1 MRRYLTIIRRQFS
14 LFSTDMLDI
23 NLLRN
28 NFEEIKK
35 NLQKKG
41 FEFDVKAF
49 EKLDLERKKLQVDTE
64 SLQEKSNI
72 LAKEV
77 SQEKNQT
84 LKDQKLKDAKKISTD
99 LKEVKAKLDTALA
112 ELNNFLLEIPNVL
125 AEDVPEGKSEENNQI
140 IYEKG
145 TIPEFSFKVRDHQEL
160 GELSNGINF
169 EESVTIAKSRF
180 MVLRKEIAKLHRALT
195 QYMLDIH
202 VENGYEE
209 IYVPYLVNK
218 NSLIGTGQLPKFEE
232 DLFKISNEEMYLI
245 PTAEVP
251 VSNIFRNKI
260 LNSEELPITFVA
272 HTPCFRSEAGSYG
285 KDTKGI
291 IRQHQFDKVEL
302 VKFVHPEDSENE
314 LNKLTNDAENILN
327 NLNLPYRK
335 VILCSGD
342 TGFASSKT
350 FDLEVWFPS
359 QKTYREISSCS
370 NFRDFQSR
378 RMKIRIKQSKKNIFC
393 HTING
398 SGLAIG
404 RTLAAILE
412 NNQTEQGSVI
422 VPEVLV
428 DYMDGL
434 KELNLSR

>member
-1 MRRYLTIIRRQFS
+1 
-14 LFSTDMLDI
+14 MLDI

-28 NFEEIKK
+28 NLEEIQK
-35 NLQKKG
+35 NLQKRG
-41 FEFDVKAF
+41 FDLDVKLF
-49 EKLDLERKKLQVDTE
+49 ESLDSERKRLQVETE

-72 LAKEV
+72 VAKEIA
-77 SQEKNQT
+77 QEKNKNT
-84 LKDQKLKDAKKISTD
+84 KNRNLEDAKKISND
-99 LKEVKAKLDTALA
+99 LKKIKTKLDKALID
-112 ELNNFLLEIPNVL
+112 LNNFLLEIPNVL
-125 AEDVPEGKSEENNQI
+125 SKDVPEGNSEENNKV

-145 TIPEFSFKVRDHQEL
+145 TIPEFSFKIKDHQEL

-180 MVLRKEIAKLHRALT
+180 VVMRKEMAKLHRALA
-195 QYMLDIH
+195 QYMLDTH

-218 NSLIGTGQLPKFEE
+218 NSLEGTGQLPKFEE
-232 DLFKISNEEMYLI
+232 DLFKISKEEMYLI

-251 VSNIFRNKI
+251 VSNIYRNKI
-260 LNSEELPITFVA
+260 LNSEELPFNYVA

-302 VKFVHPEDSENE
+302 VKFVHPEDSEKE
-314 LNKLTNDAENILN
+314 LDTLTKDAESILI

-359 QKTYREISSCS
+359 QDTYREISSCS
-370 NFRDFQSR
+370 NFKDFQSR
-378 RMKIRIKQSKKNIFC
+378 RMKIRIKQSKENIFC

-398 SGLAIG
+398 SGLAVG

-412 NNQTEQGSVI
+412 NNQTEKGSVI
-422 VPEVLV
+422 IPDVLV
-428 DYMDGL
+428 DYMGGI

>member
-1 MRRYLTIIRRQFS
+1 
-14 LFSTDMLDI
+14 MLDI

-28 NFEEIKK
+28 NLEEIRK
-35 NLQKKG
+35 NLQRRG
-41 FEFDVKAF
+41 FDLDVKLF
-49 EKLDLERKKLQVDTE
+49 ESLDSERKRLQVETE

-72 LAKEV
+72 VAKEIA
-77 SQEKNQT
+77 QEKNKNTKNQN
-84 LKDQKLKDAKKISTD
+84 LEDAKKISND
-99 LKEVKAKLDTALA
+99 LKKIKTKLDKALID
-112 ELNNFLLEIPNVL
+112 LNNFLLEIPNVL
-125 AEDVPEGKSEENNQI
+125 SKDVPEGNSEENNKV

-145 TIPEFSFKVRDHQEL
+145 TIPEFSFKIKDHQEL

-180 MVLRKEIAKLHRALT
+180 VVMRKEMAKLHRALA
-195 QYMLDIH
+195 QYMLDTH

-218 NSLIGTGQLPKFEE
+218 NSLEGTGQLPKFEE
-232 DLFKISNEEMYLI
+232 DLFKISKEEMYLI

-251 VSNIFRNKI
+251 VSNIYRNKI
-260 LNSEELPITFVA
+260 LNSEELPFNYVA

-302 VKFVHPEDSENE
+302 VKFVHPEDSEKE
-314 LNKLTNDAENILN
+314 LDTLTNDAESILI

-359 QKTYREISSCS
+359 QDTYREISSCS
-370 NFRDFQSR
+370 NFIDFQSR
-378 RMKIRIKQSKKNIFC
+378 RMKIKIKQSKENIFC

-398 SGLAIG
+398 SGLAVG

-412 NNQTEQGSVI
+412 NNQTEKGTVI
-422 VPEVLV
+422 IPEVLV
-428 DYMDGL
+428 DYMGGI

>member
-1 MRRYLTIIRRQFS
+1 M

-28 NFEEIKK
+28 NLNEIQNNLKK
-35 NLQKKG
+35 RG
-41 FEFDVKAF
+41 FNFDLKSF
-49 EKLDLERKKLQVDTE
+49 KKLDSERRKLQIDTE
-64 SLQEKSNI
+64 SLQEKSNV
-72 LAKEV
+72 LAKEIA
-77 SQEKNQT
+77 QEKNQDI
-84 LKDQKLKDAKKISTD
+84 KKQKLKEAKKISTD
-99 LKEVKAKLDTALA
+99 LKEIKIKLVAAL
-112 ELNNFLLEIPNVL
+112 ENLDNFLLEIPNIL
-125 AEDVPEGKSEENNQI
+125 SKDVPEGQSEESNKI
-140 IYEKG
+140 IYERG
-145 TIPEFSFKVRDHQEL
+145 NIPEFSFKVKDHQEL
-160 GELSNGINF
+160 GEQSNGINF

-180 MVLRKEIAKLHRALT
+180 VVLRKEIAKLHRALA
-195 QYMLDIH
+195 QYMLDVH

-218 NSLIGTGQLPKFEE
+218 NSLEGTGQLPKFEE

-251 VSNIFRNKI
+251 VSNIYRNKI
-260 LNSEELPITFVA
+260 LNSDELPINFVA

-302 VKFVHPEDSENE
+302 VKFVHPEDSEIE
-314 LNKLTNDAENILN
+314 LDRLTNDAEGILN

-335 VILCSGD
+335 VILSSGD

-359 QKTYREISSCS
+359 QEKYREISSCS

-378 RMKIRIKQSKKNIFC
+378 RMKIRIKQSKENIFC

-398 SGLAIG
+398 SGLAVG

-422 VPEVLV
+422 IPEVLV
-428 DYMDGL
+428 DYMGGT
-434 KELNLSR
+434 KELILSR

>member
-1 MRRYLTIIRRQFS
+1 
-14 LFSTDMLDI
+14 MLDI

-28 NFEEIKK
+28 NFEEIQRNLKK
-35 NLQKKG
+35 RG
-41 FEFDVKAF
+41 FEFDLKKF
-49 EKLDLERKKLQVDTE
+49 KKLDSERKKFQVETE
-64 SLQEKSNI
+64 TLQEKSNS
-72 LAKEV
+72 LAKDIA
-77 SQEKNQT
+77 QEKNQDI
-84 LKDQKLKDAKKISTD
+84 KNQKLTDAKKISTS
-99 LKEVKAKLDTALA
+99 LKELKTHQDKAIKD
-112 ELNNFLLEIPNVL
+112 LNNFLLEIPNVL
-125 AEDVPEGKSEENNQI
+125 SDDVPEGKSEENNKL

-145 TIPEFSFKVRDHQEL
+145 SIPKFSFKIKDHQEI
-160 GELSNGINF
+160 GELLNGINF
-169 EESVTIAKSRF
+169 EESVKITKSRF
-180 MVLRKEIAKLHRALT
+180 VVLRNEIAKLHRALA

-218 NSLIGTGQLPKFEE
+218 NSLEGTGQLPKFEE

-251 VSNIFRNKI
+251 VTNIYRNKI
-260 LNSEELPITFVA
+260 LKSDELPIKYVA

-302 VKFVHPEDSENE
+302 VKFVHPEDSEKE
-314 LNKLTNDAENILN
+314 LHNLTNDAESILI
-327 NLNLPYRK
+327 NLDLPYRK

-359 QKTYREISSCS
+359 QGVFREISSCS
-370 NFRDFQSR
+370 NFGDFQSR
-378 RMKIRIKQSKKNIFC
+378 RMKIRIKQSKENIFC

-412 NNQTEQGSVI
+412 NNQTEKGSVI
-422 VPEVLV
+422 VPDVLV
-428 DYMDGL
+428 DYMGGT
-434 KELNLSR
+434 KELNLPR

>member
-1 MRRYLTIIRRQFS
+1 
-14 LFSTDMLDI
+14 MLDI

-28 NFEEIKK
+28 NLEEIRK
-35 NLQKKG
+35 NLQKRG
-41 FEFDVKAF
+41 FDLDVKLF
-49 EKLDLERKKLQVDTE
+49 ESLDSERKRLQVETE

-72 LAKEV
+72 VAKEIA
-77 SQEKNQT
+77 QEKNKNT
-84 LKDQKLKDAKKISTD
+84 KNRNLEDAKKISND
-99 LKEVKAKLDTALA
+99 LKKIKTKLDKALID
-112 ELNNFLLEIPNVL
+112 LNNFLLEIPNVL
-125 AEDVPEGKSEENNQI
+125 SKDVPEGNSEENNKV

-145 TIPEFSFKVRDHQEL
+145 TIPEFSFKIKDHQEL

-180 MVLRKEIAKLHRALT
+180 VVMRKEMAKLHRALA
-195 QYMLDIH
+195 QYMLDTH

-218 NSLIGTGQLPKFEE
+218 NSLEGTGQLPKFEE
-232 DLFKISNEEMYLI
+232 DLFKISKEEMYLI

-251 VSNIFRNKI
+251 VSNIYRNKI
-260 LNSEELPITFVA
+260 LNSEELPFNYVA

-302 VKFVHPEDSENE
+302 VKFVHPEDSEKE
-314 LNKLTNDAENILN
+314 LDTLTNDAESILI

-359 QKTYREISSCS
+359 QDTYREISSCS
-370 NFRDFQSR
+370 NFIDFQSR
-378 RMKIRIKQSKKNIFC
+378 RMKIKIKQSKENIFC

-398 SGLAIG
+398 SGLAVG

-412 NNQTEQGSVI
+412 NNQTEKGTVI
-422 VPEVLV
+422 IPEVLV
-428 DYMDGL
+428 DYMGGI

>member
-1 MRRYLTIIRRQFS
+1 
-14 LFSTDMLDI
+14 MLDI

-28 NFEEIKK
+28 NLKEIKN
-35 NLQKKG
+35 NLQKRG
-41 FEFDVKAF
+41 FVIDVKTF
-49 EKLDLERKKLQVDTE
+49 ERLDSERKKLQVETE
-64 SLQEKSNI
+64 SLQERSNI

-77 SQEKNQT
+77 AQEKNKNT
-84 LKDQKLKDAKKISTD
+84 KNHKLKDAKKISNN
-99 LKEVKAKLDTALA
+99 LKEIKTKLDTALKD
-112 ELNNFLLEIPNVL
+112 LNNFLLEMPNVL
-125 AEDVPEGKSEENNQI
+125 SEDVPEGKSEENNI
-140 IYEKG
+140 VIYEKG
-145 TIPEFSFKVRDHQEL
+145 TIPEFSFKIKDHQEL

-180 MVLRKEIAKLHRALT
+180 MVLRKEMAKLHRALA

-202 VENGYEE
+202 VDKGYEE

-218 NSLIGTGQLPKFEE
+218 NSLEGTGQLPKFEE
-232 DLFKISNEEMYLI
+232 DLFKISKEEMYLI

-251 VSNIFRNKI
+251 VSNIYRNKI
-260 LNSEELPITFVA
+260 LNSEELPINYVA

-302 VKFVHPEDSENE
+302 VKFVHPEDSESEFEN
-314 LNKLTNDAENILN
+314 LTKDAENILN
-327 NLNLPYRK
+327 SLNLPYRK

-359 QKTYREISSCS
+359 QGKYREISSCS
-370 NFRDFQSR
+370 NFGDFQSR
-378 RMKIRIKQSKKNIFC
+378 RMKIRIKQSKENILC

-412 NNQTEQGSVI
+412 NNQTEKGSVI
-422 VPEVLV
+422 IPEVLV
-428 DYMDGL
+428 DYMGGI

>member
-1 MRRYLTIIRRQFS
+1 
-14 LFSTDMLDI
+14 MLDI

-28 NFEEIKK
+28 NLEEIRK
-35 NLQKKG
+35 NLQKRG
-41 FEFDVKAF
+41 FDLDVKSF
-49 EKLDLERKKLQVDTE
+49 ESLDSERKRLQVETE

-72 LAKEV
+72 VAKEIA
-77 SQEKNQT
+77 QEKNKNT
-84 LKDQKLKDAKKISTD
+84 KNRNLEDAKKISND
-99 LKEVKAKLDTALA
+99 LKKIKTKLDKALID
-112 ELNNFLLEIPNVL
+112 LNNFLLEIPNVL
-125 AEDVPEGKSEENNQI
+125 SKDVPEGNSEENNKV

-145 TIPEFSFKVRDHQEL
+145 TIPEFSFKIKDHQEL

-180 MVLRKEIAKLHRALT
+180 VVMRKEMAKLHRALA
-195 QYMLDIH
+195 QYMLDTH

-218 NSLIGTGQLPKFEE
+218 NSLEGTGQLPKFEE
-232 DLFKISNEEMYLI
+232 DLFKISKEEMYLI

-251 VSNIFRNKI
+251 VSNIYRNKI
-260 LNSEELPITFVA
+260 LNSEELPFNYVA

-302 VKFVHPEDSENE
+302 VKFVHPEDSEKE
-314 LNKLTNDAENILN
+314 LDTLTNDAESILI

-359 QKTYREISSCS
+359 QNTYREISSCS
-370 NFRDFQSR
+370 NFKDFQSR
-378 RMKIRIKQSKKNIFC
+378 RMKIKIKQSKENIFC

-398 SGLAIG
+398 SGLAVG

-412 NNQTEQGSVI
+412 NNQTEKGTVI
-422 VPEVLV
+422 IPEVLV
-428 DYMDGL
+428 DYMGGI

>member
-1 MRRYLTIIRRQFS
+1 
-14 LFSTDMLDI
+14 MLDI

-49 EKLDLERKKLQVDTE
+49 EKLDTKRKKLQVDTE

-77 SQEKNQT
+77 AQEKNQD

-125 AEDVPEGKSEENNQI
+125 AEDVPDGKSEEHNEI

-180 MVLRKEIAKLHRALT
+180 VVLRKEIAKLHRALG
-195 QYMLDIH
+195 QYMLDVH

-209 IYVPYLVNK
+209 IYVPYLVNE
-218 NSLIGTGQLPKFEE
+218 NSLVGTGQLPKFEE

-251 VSNIFRNKI
+251 VSNIYRNKI
-260 LNSEELPITFVA
+260 LNSKELPINFVA

-314 LNKLTNDAENILN
+314 LNKLINDAESILN

-335 VILCSGD
+335 VLLCSGD

-378 RMKIRIKQSKKNIFC
+378 RMKIRIKQSKENIFC

-412 NNQTEQGSVI
+412 NNQTEHGSVI
-422 VPEVLV
+422 IPEALV
-428 DYMDGL
+428 DYMGGT

>member
-1 MRRYLTIIRRQFS
+1 MTIIKGQFS

-41 FEFDVKAF
+41 FKFDEKAF
-49 EKLDLERKKLQVDTE
+49 ARLDSERKKLQVDTE

-77 SQEKNQT
+77 SQEKNQS
-84 LKDQKLKDAKKISTD
+84 LKDQKLKDAKIISTD
-99 LKEVKAKLDTALA
+99 LKEVKAKLDTALV

-125 AEDVPEGKSEENNQI
+125 SEDVPDGKSEEQNEI

-169 EESVTIAKSRF
+169 EESATIAKSRF
-180 MVLRKEIAKLHRALT
+180 VVLRKEIAKLNRALA
-195 QYMLDIH
+195 QYMLDVH

-251 VSNIFRNKI
+251 VSNIYRNKI
-260 LNSEELPITFVA
+260 LNSEELPINFVA

-378 RMKIRIKQSKKNIFC
+378 RMKIRIKQSKENIFC

-422 VPEVLV
+422 IPEVLV
-428 DYMDGL
+428 DYMGGT

>member
-1 MRRYLTIIRRQFS
+1 MTIIKRQLS

-28 NFEEIKK
+28 NLEEIKK
-35 NLQKKG
+35 NLQKRG
-41 FEFDVKAF
+41 FEFD
-49 EKLDLERKKLQVDTE
+49 EKVFVRLDSERKKLQVDTE

-77 SQEKNQT
+77 AQEKNQN
-84 LKDQKLKDAKKISTD
+84 LKDLKLKDAKKISTE
-99 LKEVKAKLDTALA
+99 LKGVKSKLDTALE
-112 ELNNFLLEIPNVL
+112 ELNNFLLEMPNVL
-125 AEDVPEGKSEENNQI
+125 SEDVPDGKSEEHNEI

-145 TIPEFSFKVRDHQEL
+145 TIPKFSFKIKDHQEL
-160 GELSNGINF
+160 GELFNGINF
-169 EESVTIAKSRF
+169 EESVIIAKSRF
-180 MVLRKEIAKLHRALT
+180 VVLRKEMARLHRALA
-195 QYMLDIH
+195 QYMLDFHID
-202 VENGYEE
+202 NGYEE

-218 NSLIGTGQLPKFEE
+218 NSLEGTGQLPKFEE

-251 VSNIFRNKI
+251 VSNIYRNKI
-260 LNSEELPITFVA
+260 LNSEELPINFVA

-314 LNKLTNDAENILN
+314 LNKLTNDAESILH

-378 RMKIRIKQSKKNIFC
+378 RMKIRIKQSKENIFC

-398 SGLAIG
+398 SGLAVG

-412 NNQTEQGSVI
+412 NYQTEQGSVI

-428 DYMDGL
+428 NYMGGT

>member
-251 VSNIFRNKI
+251 VSNIYRNKI
-260 LNSEELPITFVA
+260 LKSEELPINFVA

-314 LNKLTNDAENILN
+314 LNKLTNDAESILN

-342 TGFASSKT
+342 TGFASFKT

-378 RMKIRIKQSKKNIFC
+378 RMKIRIKQSKENIFC

-404 RTLAAILE
+404 RT
-412 NNQTEQGSVI
+412 
-422 VPEVLV
+422 
-428 DYMDGL
+428 
-434 KELNLSR
+434 

>member
-1 MRRYLTIIRRQFS
+1 
-14 LFSTDMLDI
+14 MLDI

-28 NFEEIKK
+28 NLEEIRK
-35 NLQKKG
+35 NLQRRG
-41 FEFDVKAF
+41 FDLDVKLF
-49 EKLDLERKKLQVDTE
+49 ESLDSERKRLQVETE

-72 LAKEV
+72 VAKEIA
-77 SQEKNQT
+77 QEKNKNTKNQN
-84 LKDQKLKDAKKISTD
+84 LEDAKKISND
-99 LKEVKAKLDTALA
+99 LKKIKTKLDKALID
-112 ELNNFLLEIPNVL
+112 LNNFLLEIPNVL
-125 AEDVPEGKSEENNQI
+125 SKDVPEGNSEENNKV

-145 TIPEFSFKVRDHQEL
+145 TIPEFSFKIKDHQEL

-180 MVLRKEIAKLHRALT
+180 VVMRKEMAKLHRALA
-195 QYMLDIH
+195 QYMLDTH

-218 NSLIGTGQLPKFEE
+218 NSLEGTGQLPKFEE
-232 DLFKISNEEMYLI
+232 DLFKISKEEMYLI

-251 VSNIFRNKI
+251 VSNIYRNKI
-260 LNSEELPITFVA
+260 LNSEELPFNYVA

-302 VKFVHPEDSENE
+302 VKFVHPEDSEKE
-314 LNKLTNDAENILN
+314 LDTLTNDAESILI

-359 QKTYREISSCS
+359 QDTYREISSCS
-370 NFRDFQSR
+370 NFKDFQSR
-378 RMKIRIKQSKKNIFC
+378 RMKIRIKQSKENILC

-412 NNQTEQGSVI
+412 NNQTEKGTVI
-422 VPEVLV
+422 IPEVLV
-428 DYMDGL
+428 DYMGGI